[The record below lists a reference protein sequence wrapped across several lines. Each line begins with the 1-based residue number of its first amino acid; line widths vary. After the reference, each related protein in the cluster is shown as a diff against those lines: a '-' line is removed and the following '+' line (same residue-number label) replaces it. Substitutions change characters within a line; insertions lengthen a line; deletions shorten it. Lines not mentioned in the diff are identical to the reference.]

1 MPANLTQQY
10 LKAEAEYR
18 RASTPEEELEC
29 LQVMLRELPKHKG
42 TDKLNAELKQKISK
56 VKKELQQPQ
65 AKGKRGGVRILR
77 QGAGRAVIIGGP
89 NAGKSQLLRSL
100 TRATP
105 EVAPYPFTTTEPT
118 PGMMPWEDVM
128 VQLIDTPPITSDYL
142 DPVTQGLI
150 RGADLVLLMVDL
162 GLDDGIDGL
171 QAVLDHVV
179 STKTRWRTSIRFG
192 FTASVFG
199 RCTVS
204 TPFFNSAAIFVASID
219 SPTANVRKKSPTP
232 YSAYRYWTP
241 LCRGWTRPRMLSC
254 LSSKRMSR
262 SLASTPGR
270 SPYSSSSSRSPRCRT
285 AACRSRS
292 PESARRSQH
301 PLDSLALQS
310 RTCQVLLDT
319 RAGIWPACLRCSPL
333 CTQQQ
338 RSAAAA
344 QSART
349 SIRRGRLS
357 GTLGSET
364 VSTPC
369 FSSALTCSASTTC
382 GSSKIRANLP

>member
-18 RASTPEEELEC
+18 RAGTPEEELEC

-65 AKGKRGGVRILR
+65 VKGKRGGVRILR

-128 VQLIDTPPITSDYL
+128 VQLIDTPPITADYL
-142 DPVTQGLI
+142 DPVTQGLV

-171 QAVLDHVV
+171 QAVLDHLA
-179 STKTRWRTSIRFG
+179 STKTRLARASSLDENDIGVSYTRTLLVPNKIDLPEAAERLELMHEFCPLD
-192 FTASVFG
+192 F
-199 RCTVS
+199 
-204 TPFFNSAAIFVASID
+204 PEYPISAAHGIGLEPLRNAIYEPLDVVRVYTKL
-219 SPTANVRKKSPTP
+219 PTAKEPDYDRPFTIH
-232 YSAYRYWTP
+232 
-241 LCRGWTRPRMLSC
+241 RG
-254 LSSKRMSR
+254 
-262 SLASTPGR
+262 
-270 SPYSSSSSRSPRCRT
+270 
-285 AACRSRS
+285 
-292 PESARRSQH
+292 
-301 PLDSLALQS
+301 
-310 RTCQVLLDT
+310 
-319 RAGIWPACLRCSPL
+319 
-333 CTQQQ
+333 
-338 RSAAAA
+338 
-344 QSART
+344 
-349 SIRRGRLS
+349 
-357 GTLGSET
+357 GTLLEIAELIHKD
-364 VSTPC
+364 
-369 FSSALTCSASTTC
+369 FA
-382 GSSKIRANLP
+382 KNLKFARVWGTAVHDGTQVKGDYVLHDKDVVELHVA